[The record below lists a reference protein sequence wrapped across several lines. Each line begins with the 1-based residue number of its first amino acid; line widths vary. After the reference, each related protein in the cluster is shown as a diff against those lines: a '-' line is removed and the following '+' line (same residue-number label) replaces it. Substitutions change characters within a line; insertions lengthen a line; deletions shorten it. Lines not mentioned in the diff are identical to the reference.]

1 MGGSKPIPIT
11 HYSDLLE
18 YALNLRMH
26 GEEPLTGSWKDWESK
41 VEAYLREPREK
52 YMPHNET
59 PTIQGVKMSEQ
70 TTDLTEATPTLN
82 PDTRKKIQKGTTIA
96 LGAVAVLLL
105 VDDQVKRF
113 KRRKTVKLTVVDK
126 PDTENPEN

>member
-1 MGGSKPIPIT
+1 MSYPD
-11 HYSDLLE
+11 DLIR

-26 GEEPLTGSWKDWESK
+26 GEDPITGSWRDWDSK

-52 YMPHNET
+52 YMSHNET

-70 TTDLTEATPTLN
+70 NTTDLTEATPTLE
-82 PDTRKKIQKGTTIA
+82 PSTRKKIKKGTTIA

-113 KRRKTVKLTVVDK
+113 KSRKSVKLTVVDK
-126 PDTENPEN
+126 PDTNTKN